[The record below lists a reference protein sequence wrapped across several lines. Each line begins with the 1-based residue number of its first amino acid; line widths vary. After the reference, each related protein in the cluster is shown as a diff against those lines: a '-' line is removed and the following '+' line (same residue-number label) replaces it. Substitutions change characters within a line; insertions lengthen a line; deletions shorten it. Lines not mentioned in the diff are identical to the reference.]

1 MRTTKLLFGTLAVLS
16 FAACQN
22 EELVTDDKAT
32 APVLGREQINLTLA
46 PADGTTRMINDNGV
60 FEWEDGDELGACLVD
75 VATVGQAGNDA
86 HMGNYKFQY
95 NLQNKEFTTASTVS
109 KGVYVFYYPYNEEN
123 TTTREGILVKEL
135 PARQEW
141 DANGDKMM
149 ANNFMVSPVVN
160 LGGYE
165 GNALTLPMTM
175 RSIYNYGLLNIKN
188 STEDAFE
195 IQKIIIEIT
204 GGSESFKLG
213 TKLAPYTISDNT
225 ALLVDL
231 TTGAGTIEEKFE
243 KADALYTTKPG
254 LLKSW
259 IDATNDPES
268 TNSLAID
275 ALTETTGVQ
284 VAAGA
289 TASTR
294 VLIPAGEYT
303 AANFKIKVYTSAGYQ
318 EFTIDTDITTAVDD
332 TELQLA
338 NGVKT
343 TFNLDV
349 ETVSAPP
356 TLDIISE
363 NDFIASM
370 KGVGNAVTVK
380 MGSDV
385 ELTAAAVEAIPAGTT
400 VTFENDV
407 KFKGDMTL
415 KKMTFQE
422 DVTLNGGDIVVEN
435 TVAFTDAKNI
445 TIDGANVEMKAAGTG
460 NLTTTVKSGTLTV
473 PNGKFNSYIDTEGGE
488 VNIGSAA
495 ATQAVVA
502 PSVET
507 YLRNIKNGTVNVN
520 VPLTLDWTALTL
532 GETTG
537 NAVATL
543 NVNANITL
551 GSNGTTE
558 IYILKTGKVVNK
570 ADMAVETN
578 SGTIDNYATLTV
590 ATNNAT
596 INQKGEDAELTC
608 ASNASTATIN
618 TEAYTRTTVDD
629 NDGEVIYVENA
640 RISSGGTVVYNAPST
655 IKATDFS
662 SLSPTITKINFAND
676 FTYTYGT
683 AELAKAT
690 LPATVVKLEFKGN
703 LTLEQDWEL
712 NEDTELTFAGGKQ
725 NITGTTKSIKEA
737 TDGNTLT
744 MIVGKTGV
752 NTDLYIGT
760 GVTITDLSVAPTVN
774 SGSKVWNDG
783 TVKIDGS
790 TATQPSGWSGQ
801 DVQAG
806 A

>member
-1 MRTTKLLFGTLAVLS
+1 MLFGTLAVLS

-60 FEWEDGDELGACLVD
+60 FEWEDGEELGACLVD
-75 VATVGQAGNDA
+75 VSTVGTAQDNA

-95 NLQNKEFTTASTVS
+95 SIQNKEFTTASTVS

-135 PARQEW
+135 SARQEW

-188 STEDAFE
+188 STDDAFE
-195 IQKIIIEIT
+195 IQKIIIET
-204 GGSESFKLG
+204 TNGSESFKLG
-213 TKLAPYTISDNT
+213 TKLAPYTISNGTD
-225 ALLVDL
+225 LLVDL
-231 TTGAGTIEEKFE
+231 TTGAGTIEEKFK

-259 IDATNDPES
+259 IDATYNPES
-268 TNSLAID
+268 TKSLAID

-294 VLIPAGEYT
+294 VLIPAGSYT
-303 AANFKIKVYTSAGYQ
+303 ANDFVIKVYTSAGYQ
-318 EFTIDTDITTAVDD
+318 KFTVNDTDITTAVNG
-332 TELQLA
+332 TNVQLA

-349 ETVSAPP
+349 ETVSAPS

-370 KGVGNAVTVK
+370 KGVGNAVTVQ

-385 ELTAAAVEAIPAGTT
+385 ELTTAAVEAIPAGTT
-400 VTFENDV
+400 VTFANDV
-407 KFKGDMTL
+407 KFSGDMTL
-415 KKMTFQE
+415 KKMVFNGN
-422 DVTLNGGDIVVEN
+422 VALNGGNIVVEN
-435 TVAFTDAKNI
+435 TVTFTSGKNI

-460 NLTTTVKSGTLTV
+460 NLTTIVKSGTLTV
-473 PNGKFNSYIDTEGGE
+473 PNGTFTSYIDTEGGE

-495 ATQAVVA
+495 TTQAAAA
-502 PSVET
+502 PAVTT
-507 YLRNIKNGTVNVN
+507 YLREVKKGTVNVN
-520 VPLTLDWTALTL
+520 VPLTVDWVNLTL
-532 GETTG
+532 GEASG

-543 NVNANITL
+543 NVNANIAF
-551 GSNGTTE
+551 GTNNSPK
-558 IYILKTGKVVNK
+558 INILKTGKVVNK
-570 ADMAVETN
+570 ANMEVETN
-578 SGTIDNYATLTV
+578 GGTIDNYATLTV

-608 ASNASTATIN
+608 TANASGATIN
-618 TEAYTRTTVDD
+618 TEAYTRTTVDS
-629 NDGEVIYVENA
+629 NSGEVIYVENA
-640 RISSGGTVVYNAPST
+640 RISSDGTVVYNAPST

-683 AELAKAT
+683 DEIAKAT
-690 LPATVVKLEFKGN
+690 LPATVTELEFKGN
-703 LTLEQDWEL
+703 LTLEQDWAL
-712 NEDTELTFAGGKQ
+712 NASTELTFAGSKQ
-725 NITGTTKSIKEA
+725 NITGTTKSIKEV

-744 MIVGKTGV
+744 MTVGKSGV
-752 NTDLYIGT
+752 NTDLYIGA
-760 GVTITDLSVAPTVN
+760 GVTITDLLGAPTVN

-783 TVKIDGS
+783 TVKAGTVS
-790 TATQPSGWSGQ
+790 VQPTGWSGQ
-801 DVQAG
+801 EVQTG